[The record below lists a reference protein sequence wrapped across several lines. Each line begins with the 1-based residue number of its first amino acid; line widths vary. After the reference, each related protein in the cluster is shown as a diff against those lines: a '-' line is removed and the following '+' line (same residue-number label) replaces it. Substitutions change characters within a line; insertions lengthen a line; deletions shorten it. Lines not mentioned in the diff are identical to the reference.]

1 MKVFVID
8 DEPLARS
15 RLQRLLRQI
24 PNVSYLGEA
33 ADAAEAWQCIT
44 TLQPDVLLLDIDMPG
59 EDGLAFAARLNELA
73 LPPAIVF
80 VTAHPEHA
88 LEAYQVSAADY
99 LVKPVDV
106 ARLQQSLNKVG
117 VLTRAHQRSFL
128 QQPPI
133 TPKIS
138 YQCGLTVKSI
148 ALSDIYYFHAD
159 SKYVTLHFA
168 EGEAVV
174 DVTLTELEQRFPQLL
189 RIHRSYLLNPLYFAA
204 LKQQKGSF
212 IIQLSNTSACLP
224 VSRRCVAHVKQVL
237 QLENKST

>member
-1 MKVFVID
+1 MKVFVVD

-15 RLQRLLRQI
+15 RLQRLLSQI
-24 PNVSYLGEA
+24 PNVIFLGEA
-33 ADAAEAWQCIT
+33 ANAAEAWQCIPK
-44 TLQPDVLLLDIDMPG
+44 LQPDVLLLDIDMPG

-99 LVKPVDV
+99 LVKPVDI

-117 VLTRAHQRSFL
+117 SLTRAHQLSLL
-128 QQPPI
+128 QQPS
-133 TPKIS
+133 TEPKIA
-138 YQCGLTVKSI
+138 YQCGLTAKSL

-174 DVTLTELEQRFPQLL
+174 DLSLTELEQRFPQLL
-189 RIHRSYLLNPLYFAA
+189 RIHRSYLLNPQYFAA
-204 LKQQKGSF
+204 LKQQMGSF
-212 IIQLSNTSACLP
+212 VIQLKRSSAVLP
-224 VSRRCVAHVKQVL
+224 VSRRCLANVKQVL
-237 QLENKST
+237 QLAKKSP